1 MQNGQITKSAMTLCL
16 FHITINR
23 CTYSITTLS
32 TLSPL
37 LFQEQPYTLASI
49 THPKIRLA
57 LLFTKPKQ
65 KPMATQNHTGAEAKQ
80 IITGL
85 LGIWWVSAVAWPGFE
100 FARVCSLDWLWMSS
114 LSPEASFTDKLFC
127 GAGFEIGLGRQGE
140 NSSICSLIWFSEGS
154 QSGSFSDL

>member
-1 MQNGQITKSAMTLCL
+1 MTDRPHHTMQNGQITKSAVTLCL

-23 CTYSITTLS
+23 CIYRITTLS

-80 IITGL
+80 ISTGAAGYL
-85 LGIWWVSAVAWPGFE
+85 VSVSGCL
-100 FARVCSLDWLWMSS
+100 ARVWVCARVFFGLALDVL
-114 LSPEASFTDKLFC
+114 
-127 GAGFEIGLGRQGE
+127 
-140 NSSICSLIWFSEGS
+140 S
-154 QSGSFSDL
+154 QSWGFIHWYVVLRSRFWNRVRATGREFKHLLADLI